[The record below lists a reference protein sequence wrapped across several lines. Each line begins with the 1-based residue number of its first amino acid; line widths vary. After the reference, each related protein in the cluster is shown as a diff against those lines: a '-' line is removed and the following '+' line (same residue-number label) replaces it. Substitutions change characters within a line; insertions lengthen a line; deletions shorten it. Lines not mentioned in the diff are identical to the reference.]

1 MVPSGSVG
9 RPFQESDDI
18 SGPPVVVINEAFAR
32 AVWPNEDALGKSLP
46 LRQGI
51 DFTVVG
57 IAHDAT
63 YYELGEAPRLQ
74 AYGSM
79 GQVFMPELSFVVHTD
94 GPAAELAEQAQE
106 ALRALD
112 PALAFS
118 QVSTLET
125 VRDAQVARYQVTA
138 ALVGIFGV
146 LALLLAAAGLYA
158 LVAYVVAGRTKEIGL
173 RMALGADRRRVAASV
188 LARSVLLAGA
198 GVVLGMV
205 GVMPVR
211 RFTASL
217 LYGVSP
223 SDPVPLVL
231 GGSVLL
237 LVAALAALGPARR
250 AMRVSPM
257 DSLRSE

>member
-1 MVPSGSVG
+1 M
-9 RPFQESDDI
+9 
-18 SGPPVVVINEAFAR
+18 
-32 AVWPNEDALGKSLP
+32 
-46 LRQGI
+46 
-51 DFTVVG
+51 
-57 IAHDAT
+57 
-63 YYELGEAPRLQ
+63 
-74 AYGSM
+74 
-79 GQVFMPELSFVVHTD
+79 
-94 GPAAELAEQAQE
+94 
-106 ALRALD
+106 
-112 PALAFS
+112 
-118 QVSTLET
+118 
-125 VRDAQVARYQVTA
+125 TA

-188 LARSVLLAGA
+188 LARSVLLAGV
-198 GVVLGMV
+198 GVVLGMA

-217 LYGVSP
+217 LYGVTP
-223 SDPVPLVL
+223 NDPLPLVL